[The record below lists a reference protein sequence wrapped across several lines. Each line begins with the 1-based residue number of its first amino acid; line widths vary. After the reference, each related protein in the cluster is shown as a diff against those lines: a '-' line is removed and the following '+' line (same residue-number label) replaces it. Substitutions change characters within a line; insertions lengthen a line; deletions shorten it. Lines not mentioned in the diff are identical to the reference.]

1 MKETL
6 ISSSDHGITVLSY
19 LKKRYPIALVHK
31 IFRKNGLRVNG
42 LRAKEDMILKKGDV
56 LTFYLD
62 LSEKKPKSSVLQRG
76 FEVLQETEDF
86 IILNKHPGI
95 AVHEGKTVSRQQSLR
110 GQLLEEYKNQD
121 FTPLLVHRLDTNTS
135 GCMIVVKDDASKI
148 LFEEMFKKGD
158 IQKEYLVLVSGIP
171 HERKGKISVPLPG
184 RDGHLVSALT
194 FYEVQQVFA
203 RAGVSLVRAQI
214 KTGRMHQIRLHF
226 AKIQHPVLMDTLHG
240 NFEANKIIKKQLG
253 LRRQFLHAARLA
265 FVWKGK
271 KYDFEAP
278 LSPDL
283 ENVLRKITH
292 PTH

>member
-1 MKETL
+1 MKDIIIGPGE
-6 ISSSDHGITVLSY
+6 HGQTVLIY
-19 LKKRYPIALVHK
+19 LKKRFPIALIHK

-62 LSEKKPKSSVLQRG
+62 LSEKKPKSPPFQRG

-86 IILNKHPGI
+86 IILSKHPGI
-95 AVHEGKTVSRQQSLR
+95 AVHEGKTISRQQSLR
-110 GQLLEEYKNQD
+110 GQLLEEYRTQD

-135 GCMIVVKDDASKI
+135 GCMIVAKNDASKI

-184 RDGHLVSALT
+184 RDGHLVNALT
-194 FYEVQQVFA
+194 FYKVQQVFA
-203 RAGVSLVRAQI
+203 RAGMSLIRAQI

-240 NFEANKIIKKQLG
+240 NFEANKIIKKKFG
-253 LRRQFLHAARLA
+253 LRRQFLHAAHLA
-265 FVWKGK
+265 FEWKGK

-283 ENVLRKITH
+283 QDVLRKIERS
-292 PTH
+292 